1 MSKQG
6 ISNRESP
13 HDEAQERKDFPPV
26 EPADGKALDADE
38 GGVDVTDDDSDF
50 DDFDD
55 DASDD
60 EEDDIE

>member
-1 MSKQG
+1 MTKQG

-38 GGVDVTDDDSDF
+38 VDATDDDSDF
-50 DDFDD
+50 EDFDD